1 MRIVYTKHAV
11 LQMEKRKL
19 EKVWIEETIKYPDK
33 TEREGMKKYYASK
46 KLNGITLLLSAI
58 AFQRQAE
65 KHMGRCVREAANGS
79 YKLEDINS
87 QYLNGL

>member
-1 MRIVYTKHAV
+1 MASKAATFIFRRFLELSMRIVYTKHAV

-46 KLNGITLLLSAI
+46 KLNGITLEVVYVKESFIKVITAYPLS
-58 AFQRQAE
+58 
-65 KHMGRCVREAANGS
+65 
-79 YKLEDINS
+79 
-87 QYLNGL
+87 